1 MDKKLNFGGGT
12 ARLLDD
18 PKGYVFSMITATYV
32 WLDNLL
38 YVEELAKRGQS
49 GYTELYY
56 EMLAEKL
63 GPLLKG
69 RLERSHHRRR
79 QLLVHGLDGR
89 RPAGAQVG
97 LPGARPAP
105 MILYGRV
112 SPCATSAD
120 DRRGEVFPFRRGAD
134 RALPPEGQ
142 LRLGA
147 RSSAATGARSSTS
160 RYKFTGRHDDAED
173 LTQEI
178 FLKVFRSLEKFNRDA
193 DFSTWLSSVARNYC
207 IDHYRASKREKE
219 VLVEDLVAFD
229 LAPASSGSSPHR
241 ALEDRDRRSFLRRGL
256 EALPDKL
263 REAVVL
269 RDLQGLSYQ
278 EMADRL
284 GLPEGTVKSRINRGR
299 EELSRLLLRA
309 QQPRNGDGAG
319 AAALPARR

>member
-1 MDKKLNFGGGT
+1 MTDEGKPSPSDAELIERCLQKDNSAWELVV
-12 ARLLDD
+12 ARY
-18 PKGYVFSMITATYV
+18 KRKVFHI
-32 WLDNLL
+32 
-38 YVEELAKRGQS
+38 G
-49 GYTELYY
+49 
-56 EMLAEKL
+56 
-63 GPLLKG
+63 
-69 RLERSHHRRR
+69 
-79 QLLVHGLDGR
+79 
-89 RPAGAQVG
+89 
-97 LPGARPAP
+97 
-105 MILYGRV
+105 
-112 SPCATSAD
+112 
-120 DRRGEVFPFRRGAD
+120 
-134 RALPPEGQ
+134 
-142 LRLGA
+142 
-147 RSSAATGARSSTS
+147 
-160 RYKFTGRHDDAED
+160 YKFTGRHDDAED

-193 DFSTWLSSVARNYC
+193 DFSTWLSSVARNFC

-229 LAPASSGSSPHR
+229 LAPASTGSSPHR

-309 QQPRNGDGAG
+309 QQAERGRSGG
-319 AAALPARR
+319 RIPARR